1 MKYILVSQG
10 IKIYETY
17 DKEEALKMLCKMNG
31 QWYNYKQNCLDNHI
45 QYADNKVFMYEEEDN
60 DKFRIFN

>member
-17 DKEEALKMLCKMNG
+17 DEQEALKMLYEINN
-31 QWYNYKQNCLDNHI
+31 QWYDYKQNCIDNYES
-45 QYADNKVFMYEEEDN
+45 YADNEVFM
-60 DKFRIFN
+60 

>member
-17 DKEEALKMLCKMNG
+17 DEQEAINKLYEINN
-31 QWYNYKQNCLDNHI
+31 QWYDYKQNCLDNYEL
-45 QYADNKVFMYEEEDN
+45 YADNEVFIYEEE
-60 DKFRIFN
+60 

>member
-17 DKEEALKMLCKMNG
+17 DEQEAISKLYEINN
-31 QWYNYKQNCLDNHI
+31 QWYSYKQNCIDNYES
-45 QYADNKVFMYEEEDN
+45 YADNEVFMHEEEE
-60 DKFRIFN
+60 

>member
-17 DKEEALKMLCKMNG
+17 NRQDAIRKLYEMNN
-31 QWYNYKQNCLDNHI
+31 QWCDYKRNCLDNYEP
-45 QYADNKVFMYEEEDN
+45 YADNEVFMCKED
-60 DKFRIFN
+60 

>member
-17 DKEEALKMLCKMNG
+17 DKQDALSKLYKMNNK
-31 QWYNYKQNCLDNHI
+31 WYDYKQNCLDNYEP
-45 QYADNKVFMYEEEDN
+45 YADNEVFMYEE
-60 DKFRIFN
+60 K

>member
-17 DKEEALKMLCKMNG
+17 NKKKSLKMLYEMNG
-31 QWYNYKQNCLDNHI
+31 KWYDYKQNCLDNYEP
-45 QYADNKVFMYEEEDN
+45 YADNEVFMYEEKE
-60 DKFRIFN
+60 

>member
-17 DKEEALKMLCKMNG
+17 DEQEALKMLCKMNG
-31 QWYNYKQNCLDNHI
+31 QWYDYKQNCIDSYEP
-45 QYADNKVFMYEEEDN
+45 YADNEVFMYKEE
-60 DKFRIFN
+60 